1 MKSVI
6 FTINFRWQVVISFN
20 LKPSL
25 KKKFYP
31 PTTTNNNPSPKIYC
45 ENIVK
50 MLWTWNFSIY
60 NRLK

>member
-20 LKPSL
+20 LKPPL
-25 KKKFYP
+25 KLFFYP
-31 PTTTNNNPSPKIYC
+31 PTTTNNNPPPKIYC

-50 MLWTWNFSIY
+50 MLWTWHFSVY
-60 NRLK
+60 NSLK

>member
-25 KKKFYP
+25 KKKKIDP

-50 MLWTWNFSIY
+50 ML
-60 NRLK
+60 